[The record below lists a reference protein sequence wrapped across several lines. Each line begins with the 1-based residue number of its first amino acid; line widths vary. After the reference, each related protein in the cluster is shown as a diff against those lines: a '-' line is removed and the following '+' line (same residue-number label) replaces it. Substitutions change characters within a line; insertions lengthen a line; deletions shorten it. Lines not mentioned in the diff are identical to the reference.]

1 MQGNEKPVDETPPA
15 PNEEQN
21 PPPSAS
27 EELSSKAVAA
37 YEWWDNLATFHPD
50 DPLWL
55 GGVKFL
61 VRVIGVLVFLA
72 LSPLIILG
80 FMFAFLA
87 VA

>member
-1 MQGNEKPVDETPPA
+1 METNNPKEAGNSDPEKAADS
-15 PNEEQN
+15 
-21 PPPSAS
+21 PPSAG
-27 EELSSKAVAA
+27 EELSTKAVAA

-61 VRVIGVLVFLA
+61 IRIIGVLVLLA

>member
-1 MQGNEKPVDETPPA
+1 METNNQKEPENADSEKPTEPS
-15 PNEEQN
+15 
-21 PPPSAS
+21 PSAS

-37 YEWWDNLATFHPD
+37 YEWWDNLATFHPN

-55 GGVKFL
+55 GGVKIL
-61 VRVIGVLVFLA
+61 VRVIGILVLLA